1 MSTRLP
7 IILLA
12 GLVLTAPKAI
22 TGAPPA
28 DSAAAQA
35 VSPLD
40 YTRTILEQARTIV
53 AGNQTHDHKV
63 TALSNLFGKF
73 LDTDTM
79 GRDALGQHWSSFT
92 PAQQKEFL
100 PLFRELIQR
109 AYVQDLLLFQNP
121 DFVFAGQQLIDGG
134 AIVDTKIVTP
144 KDKFDIRYT
153 LIPAGNKWMVAAIAV
168 EGVSLTANYGNQFN
182 RVLSRMT
189 ADDLIALMRRKFGNP
204 GAEAHT

>member
-1 MSTRLP
+1 MMTRFP
-7 IILLA
+7 IILVVWLA
-12 GLVLTAPKAI
+12 LAAP
-22 TGAPPA
+22 
-28 DSAAAQA
+28 AQA
-35 VSPLD
+35 VTPLD

-53 AGNQTHDHKV
+53 AGNQTHDEKV
-63 TALSNLFGKF
+63 AALSVLFGKF
-73 LDTDTM
+73 LDTDAM

-92 PAQQKEFL
+92 PAQQKQFL

-121 DFVFAGQQLIDGG
+121 DFVYVGQQLIDGG
-134 AIVDTKIVTP
+134 ALVDTKIVTP
-144 KDKFDIRYT
+144 RDKFDIRYT
-153 LIPAGNKWMVAAIAV
+153 LIPAGDTWVVTAITV

-204 GAEAHT
+204 SGETKT